1 MVRMAFVLLA
11 ALPDASAPDAVRNHV
26 LERAR

>member
-11 ALPDASAPDAVRNHV
+11 ALPDAGAQDEVRNLV